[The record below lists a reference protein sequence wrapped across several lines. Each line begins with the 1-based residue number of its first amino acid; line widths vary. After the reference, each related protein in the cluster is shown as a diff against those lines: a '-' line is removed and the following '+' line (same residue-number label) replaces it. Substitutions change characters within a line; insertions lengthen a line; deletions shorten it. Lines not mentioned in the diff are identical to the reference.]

1 MSRRKD
7 RESDPTIPKRKKKKK
22 KKKQRK
28 PSTGRRD
35 EQEKVHRPSDGGST
49 ERDPALTQGKR
60 PEMAVTSGSDPH

>member
-7 RESDPTIPKRKKKKK
+7 RESDPTTPKTKT
-22 KKKQRK
+22 KQRK